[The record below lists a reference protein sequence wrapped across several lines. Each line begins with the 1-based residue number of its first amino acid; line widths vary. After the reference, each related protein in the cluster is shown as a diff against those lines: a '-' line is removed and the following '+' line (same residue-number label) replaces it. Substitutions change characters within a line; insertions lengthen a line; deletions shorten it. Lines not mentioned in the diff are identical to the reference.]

1 LAGITL
7 VNSDNGV
14 ITLNNITESGNGL
27 YVDDQ
32 SNNNTITFND
42 ILLNKIDINNA
53 DGLPV
58 STNVNTYNQNNCMTT
73 NPSGICI
80 GKRKK
85 FSFKRYR

>member
-1 LAGITL
+1 MVGITL

-14 ITLNNITESGNGL
+14 IALNTVTESGSGL

-58 STNVNTYNQNNCMTT
+58 STNVNTYTQNNCMTA
-73 NPSGICI
+73 NPSGIYL
-80 GKRKK
+80 GK
-85 FSFKRYR
+85 